1 MKIIMKSIHPI
12 LDYITPGQTESVKK
26 DICRKMLSEAEE
38 DEDNVDEMTES
49 LIASY
54 LKQDNRVVQIQIL
67 SLFADKFT
75 KEKLL

>member
-1 MKIIMKSIHPI
+1 MKSIHLI
-12 LDYITPGQTESVKK
+12 LDYITPVQTESVKK

-75 KEKLL
+75 